1 VFADEPNLF
10 PGEMLL
16 TLIPDPL
23 RRAIGDAHSSKPRPE
38 LFFRASSPTDG
49 LPFGMGQRVFGRGRE
64 SVGDMPLPG
73 TATAGNRRD
82 HLHIGGKP

>member
-10 PGEMLL
+10 PGQMLL

-23 RRAIGDAHSSKPRPE
+23 RRPIGDPHTNSSKPRPE

-49 LPFGMGQRVFGRGRE
+49 LPFGMGQHFFGRGR
-64 SVGDMPLPG
+64 
-73 TATAGNRRD
+73 
-82 HLHIGGKP
+82 